1 VPFPTTNTPL
11 DGVSAQLSAVCAQVL
26 GSGTAPAGA
35 LPGGGSAAGTSQ
47 VPTRWMYVDSPV
59 GASGGPNATWSP
71 GLRVEM
77 AGRTPIVPVGLVQG
91 ATVSPGLASALGD
104 LVRHGTLVSLLLV
117 PQPAAPGGPA
127 AFGSWVA
134 QVLGVLGPMPLVEIG
149 TGGPPKGSIPATI
162 AAYTV
167 AGLGAARGAAGQPSA
182 GVAWLDGGTA
192 SADAAVWSAL
202 DSNQAW
208 SKASFVARSLDA
220 AGACSSPAAF
230 AATLRRYPVAAGLPV
245 VSEAVQ
251 APAPAGRLAGD
262 LSCLQ
267 ASVAQGPAASVALW
281 RLWEGPVSR

>member
-35 LPGGGSAAGTSQ
+35 LPGGSSAAGTSQ

-91 ATVSPGLASALGD
+91 ATVSPSLASALGD

-134 QVLGVLGPMPLVEIG
+134 EVLGVLGPVPLVEIG
-149 TGGPPKGSIPATI
+149 TGGPPKGSTPATI

-167 AGLGAARGAAGQPSA
+167 AGLGAARDAAGQPSA

-208 SKASFVARSLDA
+208 SKASFVARSLDG

-251 APAPAGRLAGD
+251 APAPAGQLADD
-262 LSCLQ
+262 LTCLK
-267 ASVAQGPAASVALW
+267 ASVARGPAASVALW
-281 RLWEGPVSR
+281 RLWEGPVPR